1 MSAGYGTIAVCVDES
16 EASLGALAEARRLLS
31 EGGRL
36 MVVHVLSSAE
46 MAVFPSPVLALPP
59 GETPEHAREM
69 LGRLVRAD
77 AGEEGVLLAG
87 ENAPA
92 AVCDWAAREGRPDL
106 LVAAAHRGG
115 WARAL
120 LGGFAT
126 HLAYHAPCPVLLTRP
141 LAYDLPT
148 EAG

>member
-1 MSAGYGTIAVCVDES
+1 MSSGYHRIAVCVDES
-16 EASLGALAEARRLLS
+16 EASLGALAEARRLLPP
-31 EGGRL
+31 GGRL
-36 MVVHVLSSAE
+36 LLVHVLSAAE
-46 MAVFPSPVLALPP
+46 MAVFPSPVLAVPP
-59 GETPEHAREM
+59 GETPEHAREFV
-69 LGRLVRAD
+69 GRLARED
-77 AGEEGVLLAG
+77 QGEEAVLLAG
-87 ENAPA
+87 ENAAA
-92 AVCDWAAREGRPDL
+92 AVCEWALKEGRPDL

-141 LAYDLPT
+141 LAYDVPT